1 MERMSMVPATREQN
15 PPPSPGPIQWVWK
28 EPHRRMASLRFGGMC
43 AATLLDHEP
52 LDPSLC
58 SYAGLVNAESQM
70 LQRYWSVKQ
79 PFCISYN
86 SMGHNSQ
93 GWGDDSVHKELA
105 EGTRGPKSGPKDF
118 QT

>member
-1 MERMSMVPATREQN
+1 MSMVPATREQN
-15 PPPSPGPIQWVWK
+15 PPPSPVQWVWK
-28 EPHRRMASLRFGGMC
+28 ELHRRKASLRFGSMC
-43 AATLLDHEP
+43 AATLQDREP

-58 SYAGLVNAESQM
+58 SYAVLVIAESQM

-79 PFCISYN
+79 SSCITYN

-105 EGTRGPKSGPKDF
+105 EGARGPKSGPKDF